1 MAQLVWSDQYELG
14 VPQMDRNH
22 QEFAQ
27 LQCELVQAGDDRFL
41 ALLDAF
47 IAHTEDHFAQENAWM
62 EASGFPPIHCHRG
75 EHDRVLEVLRDVR
88 KRAAGGDIALGRTL
102 ANELAPWFDAH
113 AATMDAALAYFIKQS
128 GYRIEAEAGAAA
140 ANPCL

>member
-14 VPQMDRNH
+14 VPRMDQNH
-22 QEFAQ
+22 REFAQ
-27 LQCELVQAGDDRFL
+27 MQAELVQADDDRFL
-41 ALLDAF
+41 ELLDVF

-88 KRAAGGDIALGRTL
+88 KRAAAGDIPLGRTL

-128 GYRIEAEAGAAA
+128 GYPIEAATAEA
-140 ANPCL
+140 